1 MTDMKTL
8 TRLIMGLMALLMI
21 PTFHLTAQVETPT
34 GDFITV
40 EGLVRDKESKKKL
53 EYVNITVAGTNIG
66 TVTNADGAF
75 SIKIQKAF
83 SNRPVEVSHIGYLN
97 TVIPLSG
104 KDISGYT
111 VYLEPNP
118 TSLDE
123 VIIRGGDARPIV
135 LEAMSKIP
143 ANYPATENL
152 LTGFYR
158 ETAQKGR
165 RYITISEAIIDI
177 YKTAYKRV
185 DASSDRVQILKGRK
199 LLSPKVSDTL
209 IVKLLGGPN
218 LSLYVDIVKNPYL
231 LLDPELMP
239 YYAFRLEG
247 STVLD
252 ERPHYVIDF
261 QPQASLPYALYKGK
275 LYIDKKRLSFSRAE
289 FELDMSDRLKATD
302 AILKKKPFGLRF
314 RPIGVTYLVTYSE
327 RQGVTWLNYI
337 RNEIRFKCD
346 WKRKLFSTNYTMTS
360 EMVVTD
366 GKMAEERIPYK
377 ISFKSNQSLSDK
389 VSDFA
394 DEQFWGDYNIIEPT
408 ESLENAVHKLK
419 KWHEKDKK

>member
-1 MTDMKTL
+1 M
-8 TRLIMGLMALLMI
+8 
-21 PTFHLTAQVETPT
+21 
-34 GDFITV
+34 
-40 EGLVRDKESKKKL
+40 
-53 EYVNITVAGTNIG
+53 
-66 TVTNADGAF
+66 
-75 SIKIQKAF
+75 
-83 SNRPVEVSHIGYLN
+83 SHIGYLN

-143 ANYPATENL
+143 TNYPATESL

-252 ERPHYVIDF
+252 KRPHYVIDF

-389 VSDFA
+389 VSDFT

>member
-1 MTDMKTL
+1 MKTL

-21 PTFHLTAQVETPT
+21 PTIHLTAQVETPP

-40 EGLVRDKESKKKL
+40 EGLVRDKESRKKL

-66 TVTNADGAF
+66 TVTNADGDF
-75 SIKIQKAF
+75 LIKIPKAF
-83 SNRPVEVSHIGYLN
+83 SKRPVEVSHIGYLN

-111 VYLEPNP
+111 VYLEPN
-118 TSLDE
+118 TASLEE

-135 LEAMSKIP
+135 LEAISKIP
-143 ANYPATENL
+143 ANYPATESL

-247 STVLD
+247 STMLD

-261 QPQASLPYALYKGK
+261 QPQASLPYALYRGK

-314 RPIGVTYLVTYSE
+314 RPVGVTYLVTYSE
-327 RQGVTWLNYI
+327 RQGATWLNYI
-337 RNEIRFKCD
+337 RNEIQFKCD
-346 WKRKLFSTNYTMTS
+346 WKRKLFSTNYTITS

-377 ISFKSNQSLSDK
+377 ISFKANQSLSDK

-419 KWHEKDKK
+419 KWHEKEQK

>member
-1 MTDMKTL
+1 
-8 TRLIMGLMALLMI
+8 MGLMALLMI

-53 EYVNITVAGTNIG
+53 EYVNIAVAGTNIG

-75 SIKIQKAF
+75 SIKIQKAL

-143 ANYPATENL
+143 ANYPATESL

-389 VSDFA
+389 VSDFT

>member
-1 MTDMKTL
+1 MKTL

-66 TVTNADGAF
+66 TVTNADGAS

-143 ANYPATENL
+143 ANYPVTESL

-389 VSDFA
+389 VSDFT

>member
-21 PTFHLTAQVETPT
+21 PTFHLTAQEETPT

-53 EYVNITVAGTNIG
+53 EYVNIAVAGTNIG

-75 SIKIQKAF
+75 SIKIQKVF

-135 LEAMSKIP
+135 LEAMNKIP
-143 ANYPATENL
+143 ANYPATESL

-252 ERPHYVIDF
+252 KRPHYVIDF